1 MFQNNPLE
9 GVSTQLKRFEKTG
22 REIVRKC
29 GYLPLAVS
37 IVGGILQRER
47 TLIEWKNVCKNIDAY
62 LQRGKGV
69 EKDQKVAQILELSYN
84 VLPYNLKPC
93 FLYLGCFP
101 EDKDINTEKLYLIW
115 MAEGMLSSEDKG
127 RGETLINVADR
138 YLCELANRCLVQ
150 SEKDDESIYY
160 RFKSCWLHDLIRE
173 LCLSMAKEE
182 KFMKVVDMQ
191 TGGDDESLVCNTSRL
206 ALNLDEVRGD
216 HIMRNQDLRS
226 LLLVEK
232 QQGYGHRDNF
242 EGVNLGMLKFLK
254 ILILESQQFKNKK
267 LPEGI
272 EKLVLL
278 KHLSIRDSEVDEL
291 PKSVCKL
298 PCLQSLDLQVSCDIQ
313 LPNSIHE
320 LRHLKHLLL
329 HSDSRSII
337 GGGKL
342 KLEGL
347 DELETLNGFNSETDE
362 TAHLLK
368 LPKLQVLDA
377 DVTDHQSLCM
387 IVDHILSN
395 QDQFREVGLEIKHD
409 CGINSEEGSNLV
421 RKMLMCRSL
430 SWLKV
435 LCPLSK
441 LPTYEPELYHNMI
454 SLVLS
459 ESNIKKDPMEILG
472 QLPMLQNLWL
482 WNDAYVGKRMVC
494 RATGFPQ
501 LKLLAFDSLYNLEEW
516 RVEEG
521 AMPNLFFLSM
531 FECDN
536 LQMIPDGLKFI
547 TALKELFI
555 GWMSEKFMN
564 RGQQHP
570 RLANCVAPLTRTSV
584 VNCTSGNMCGI
595 SILTHNAL
603 KTNIILSSWVS
614 VDEEAVVDEDGRA
627 FVVPG

>member
-1 MFQNNPLE
+1 
-9 GVSTQLKRFEKTG
+9 
-22 REIVRKC
+22 
-29 GYLPLAVS
+29 
-37 IVGGILQRER
+37 
-47 TLIEWKNVCKNIDAY
+47 
-62 LQRGKGV
+62 
-69 EKDQKVAQILELSYN
+69 
-84 VLPYNLKPC
+84 
-93 FLYLGCFP
+93 
-101 EDKDINTEKLYLIW
+101 

-150 SEKDDESIYY
+150 VRKDDESIYY

-206 ALNLDEVRGD
+206 AVNLDEVRGD

-232 QQGYGHRDNF
+232 QQGYRHRDNF
-242 EGVNLGMLKFLK
+242 EGINLGMLKFLK
-254 ILILESQQFKNKK
+254 ILILESQEFKNKK

-298 PCLQSLDLQVSCDIQ
+298 PCLQSFDLQVSCDIQ

-347 DELETLNGFNSETDE
+347 DELETLNGFNSEIDE
-362 TAHLLK
+362 TAHLVK

-395 QDQFREVGLEIKHD
+395 QDQFREVGLEIKND

-421 RKMLMCRSL
+421 RKMLMCRWL

-441 LPTYEPELYHNMI
+441 LPTYEPELYHNLI

-536 LQMIPDGLKFI
+536 LQMIPDGLKSI

-564 RGQQHP
+564 RV
-570 RLANCVAPLTRTSV
+570 R
-584 VNCTSGNMCGI
+584 
-595 SILTHNAL
+595 
-603 KTNIILSSWVS
+603 
-614 VDEEAVVDEDGRA
+614 VVDGEEGEDYHKIKHI
-627 FVVPG
+627 PSLYIHEY